1 MKKTGFS
8 VNKTATRVIGIIGTG
23 RGAGATHTS
32 LMTAVFLGAVA
43 GMRTS
48 LAEYNDS
55 GCFRQAGIILKNNF
69 RSKYA
74 MVTKTVSIY
83 GSGERDIAD
92 IISAGYDCV
101 VIDFGCDW
109 KKVSSQFLMCSK
121 KIVVGSTTW
130 WKMHEFVGFLADT
143 DGERSRKNWIF
154 LSTFAVREGIRYLK
168 KEFKINVRTI
178 PFLADPM
185 CLDEKSLDFFH
196 GLMPEFL

>member
-1 MKKTGFS
+1 MKKSGFS
-8 VNKTATRVIGIIGTG
+8 GNKAATKVIGIIGTG
-23 RGAGATHTS
+23 RGTGVTHTCV
-32 LMTAVFLGAVA
+32 MTAMFLGAVA
-43 GMRTS
+43 GRRTA

-69 RSKYA
+69 RNKYA
-74 MVTKTVSIY
+74 TVTKTVSIY
-83 GSGERDIAD
+83 GSEERDIAD

-101 VIDFGCDW
+101 VIDFGNDW
-109 KKVSSQFLMCSK
+109 NKVCSQFLMCSI

-154 LSTFAVREGIRYLK
+154 LSAFSIREGIRYLK
-168 KEFKINVRTI
+168 KEFKIEVRTI

-185 CLDEKSLDFFH
+185 CLDGKSLEFFH
-196 GLMPEFL
+196 GLLPEFI